1 MSLSDFEIMKELG
14 KGAFASVFKCKRIK
28 DGNIY
33 AMKRVNFWNMNSKE
47 RDNALNEIRILAS
60 VQHPNIIGYK
70 ESFYD
75 EKTKTLNIIMDFA
88 DEGDLDS
95 KVKTHQKNKTMF
107 PETEIW
113 SYLIQMLQGMKALH
127 SAKIMHR
134 DLKAANVFVQSG
146 VLKLGDLNVSKL
158 IKKQE
163 NKHTQTG
170 TPYYASPEV
179 WSDKPYD
186 YKCDIWSVGCIIYEL
201 CCFKPP
207 FTGKSLED
215 LFQNITKGIFPPI
228 PNTYSNDLKMIIGIM
243 LQVNPSLRPDVF
255 KLLSN
260 PLIIKRMDYTQL
272 KENQSSEGTHML
284 NTIKMPKNIKDVN
297 VVLPKKGYEIDLSKN
312 EKGNERPISAD
323 IVKRKDPNLNYLN
336 DQVKQINID
345 KKSDNNII
353 GKDKIISN
361 NNQIIN
367 NNNNLNQNVNNI
379 NIINNKIGNNNSGVN
394 NNNSNKNVIIGNNN
408 NNNINNNI
416 NVKIGVDRSSIDNNN
431 LKSNENNVIK
441 NNVNLKNDVKTNINN
456 IQNNLNNREDY
467 LKKYQNNQN
476 NQNNLLNNN
485 LNNQYNPYSKIGG
498 NNNVNNNNNNQ
509 YSNIVK
515 DPRIYRPNTPDNLRS
530 NLNKN
535 DYLMKDPNRYVPNN
549 KISDNKKIIPKE

>member
-379 NIINNKIGNNNSGVN
+379 NIINNKIGNNNLGVN
-394 NNNSNKNVIIGNNN
+394 NNNSNKNVIISNNN

-498 NNNVNNNNNNQ
+498 NNNVNNNNQ